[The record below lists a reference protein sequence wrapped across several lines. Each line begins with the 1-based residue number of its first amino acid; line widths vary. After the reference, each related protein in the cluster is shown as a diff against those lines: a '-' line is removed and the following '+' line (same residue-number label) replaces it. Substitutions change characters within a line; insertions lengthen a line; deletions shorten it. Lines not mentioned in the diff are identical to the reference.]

1 MAARLKTLR
10 AFAAA
15 ALIGHAATG
24 LAAELPDP
32 TRPPPELRAAQS
44 SAQGGVNGASPAVDT
59 GPVLQSVLISPT
71 RKSAIIGGRTVGI
84 GERYGNA
91 QVVSIGEGEVVLKS
105 GNKLRTLRLFPEV
118 EKRKAK

>member
-1 MAARLKTLR
+1 MAERLKTLR
-10 AFAAA
+10 ALAAA
-15 ALIGHAATG
+15 ALMGHAAAV

-32 TRPPPELRAAQS
+32 TRPPPELSAAQ
-44 SAQGGVNGASPAVDT
+44 GAAPAAT

-71 RKSAIIGGRTVGI
+71 RKSAIIGGQTVGI
-84 GERYGNA
+84 GDRYGDA
-91 QVVSIGEGEVVLKS
+91 QVVGIGEGEVVLKS